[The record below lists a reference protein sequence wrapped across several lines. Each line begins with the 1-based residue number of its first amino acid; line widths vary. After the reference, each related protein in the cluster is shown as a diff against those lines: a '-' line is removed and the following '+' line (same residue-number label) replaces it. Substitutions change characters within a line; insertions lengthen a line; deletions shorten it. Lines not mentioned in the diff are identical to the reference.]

1 MYSYYFGRG
10 DGKSMIHQFDGQIPN
25 VHKNSFIASSADI
38 IGNVFIGENSN
49 IWFGAVIRGDKD
61 SVSIGECT
69 SIQDNSTVH
78 NDENFPVIIGD
89 YVTIGHNSIIH
100 GCKISSNTLI
110 GMGSTILNGAE
121 IGEYT
126 IIGAGSLVTQ
136 GKKVPSGVLCM
147 GVPAR
152 VVRELTIEEKE
163 GLKESAQHYVNLSMK
178 YITK

>member
-1 MYSYYFGRG
+1 
-10 DGKSMIHQFDGQIPN
+10 MIHQFDGQIPT

-38 IGNVFIGENSN
+38 IGNVFIGQYSN
-49 IWFGAVIRGDKD
+49 IWFGAVLRGDMD
-61 SVSIGECT
+61 YISIGAYT
-69 SIQDNSTVH
+69 NVQDNCTVH
-78 NDENFPVIIGD
+78 TDEDLSVNIGD
-89 YVTIGHNSIIH
+89 YVTIGHNAIIH

-136 GKKVPSGVLCM
+136 GKKIPSGVLCM

-152 VVRELTIEEKE
+152 VIRELTIEEKE
-163 GLKESAQHYVNLSMK
+163 SLKKSAEHYVEMSKK
-178 YITK
+178 YIIE